1 MKRIIE
7 GINSAILLCMF
18 VITVITVIFRVF
30 LGISASWSEDLAQ
43 FSFIFLVF
51 IGSSAIMKEETHIS
65 ISFLVDRVNPLLQ
78 RLMRIATRLLIL
90 PFMYFFVVGAW
101 RNILNNWGISL
112 STVRWMKIAYM
123 YSVLFVT
130 GCIMILYLLINLYKD
145 IFLFNRNN
153 ETENTGGPA

>member
-18 VITVITVIFRVF
+18 IITVITVIFRVF

-51 IGSSAIMKEETHIS
+51 IGSAAIMRDETHIS
-65 ISFLVDRVNPLLQ
+65 ISFLVDRVSPTLQ
-78 RLMRIATRLLIL
+78 RIMRIFTRLLIL

-112 STVRWMKIAYM
+112 STVRWMKIGYM
-123 YSVLFVT
+123 YTVLFIT
-130 GCIMILYLLINLYKD
+130 GSIMIMYLFINLYKD
-145 IFLFNRNN
+145 IFLFKRDN
-153 ETENTGGPA
+153 ENENTGGPA

>member
-18 VITVITVIFRVF
+18 IITVITVIFRVF

-51 IGSSAIMKEETHIS
+51 IGSAAIMRDETHIS
-65 ISFLVDRVNPLLQ
+65 ISFLVDRINPLYQ
-78 RLMRIATRLLIL
+78 RIMRILTRLFIL
-90 PFMYFFVVGAW
+90 PFMYFFVVGSW

-112 STVRWMKIAYM
+112 STVRWMKIGYM
-123 YSVLFVT
+123 YMVLFVT
-130 GCIMILYLLINLYKD
+130 GCIMMLYLLINLYKD

-153 ETENTGGPA
+153 DTENTGGPA